1 MVDGLCVLCILLT
14 GICIFMAGKLFLMWK
29 AADEIRQEFAERLKA
44 DSNVEIAL
52 SSRDA
57 HMRRL
62 AADMNQQLKLLRQE
76 HIRYVRGDME
86 IKHAI
91 TNLSHDLRTPLTAV
105 CGYMELLQKEE
116 ASDSAK
122 KYLTIIKQRVDA
134 LKDMTEELFQ
144 YSIIMSAEHTDKK
157 EKISLNRALEECVAA
172 HYGALKAV
180 GIEPEIRM
188 ADCTVYCEG
197 NSQSVS
203 RILQNMMSN
212 AIKYSDG
219 DLEIVLKE
227 DGRIYFSNTASG
239 LDEIQ
244 TGHLFERFYTVENGR
259 ASTGL
264 GLSIAK
270 TLVEEMGGRIEAC
283 YCDNVLSV
291 IITFPALM
299 QQSSY

>member
-1 MVDGLCVLCILLT
+1 MAGVLWFLCILLT
-14 GICIFMAGKLFLMWK
+14 GICIFLAGKLFLMRK
-29 AADEIRQEFAERLKA
+29 AADEIRREFAERLKA
-44 DSNVEIAL
+44 DSNVEIVL

-57 HMRRL
+57 HMRKL
-62 AADMNQQLKLLRQE
+62 AADMNQQLKLLRKE

-86 IKHAI
+86 LKCAI
-91 TNLSHDLRTPLTAV
+91 TNISHDLRTPLTAV

-116 ASDSAK
+116 VSAPVR

-144 YSIIMSAEHTDKK
+144 YSIIVSADTTGKK
-157 EKISLNRALEECVAA
+157 EKISLNRILEECVAG

-180 GIEPEIRM
+180 GIEPEIKM

-197 NSQSVS
+197 NLQAVS

-219 DLEIVLKE
+219 DLKIVLKE
-227 DGRIYFSNTASG
+227 DGKVCFSNTANG

-244 TGHLFERFYTVENGR
+244 TGHLFDRFYTVENGR

-270 TLVEEMGGRIEAC
+270 TLTEEMGGRIEAR
-283 YCDNVLSV
+283 YCGNVLSV
-291 IITFPALM
+291 TISFPTVPK
-299 QQSSY
+299 QRN

>member
-1 MVDGLCVLCILLT
+1 MVDGLYFLCILLT
-14 GICIFMAGKLFLMWK
+14 GICIFLAGKLFLMWK
-29 AADEIRQEFAERLKA
+29 AADEIRQGFAERLKA

-52 SSRDA
+52 SSGDA

-62 AADMNQQLKLLRQE
+62 AADINQQLRLLRQE

-91 TNLSHDLRTPLTAV
+91 TNISHDLRTPLTAV

-116 ASDSAK
+116 ASATVK
-122 KYLTIIKQRVDA
+122 RYLAIIKQRVDA
-134 LKDMTEELFQ
+134 LRDMTEELFQ
-144 YSIIMSAEHTDKK
+144 YSIIMSSNHADKK
-157 EKISLNRALEECVAA
+157 EKISLNRALEECVAG

-188 ADCTVYCEG
+188 AGQNVYCEG
-197 NSQSVS
+197 NLQSVS
-203 RILQNMMSN
+203 RILQNIMSN

-219 DLEIVLKE
+219 NLEIVLE
-227 DGRIYFSNTASG
+227 TDGSICFSNVANG

-244 TGHLFERFYTVENGR
+244 TGHLFDRFFTVENGR

-270 TLVEEMGGRIEAC
+270 TLTEEMGGRIEAR
-283 YCDNVLSV
+283 YCGNVLSV
-291 IITFPALM
+291 IICFPVLRNCK
-299 QQSSY
+299 